1 VSESGE
7 ALREPLACNGSHTD
21 MADRPVK
28 VLMVDDDEDDF
39 VIVRDLLRDAGEQR
53 YELRW
58 VSDYEAGVRGACD
71 GAADVVL
78 VDYRLGAYDGIRFV
92 RDVVGRG
99 CKAPVILLT
108 GQGDRAVDLAAM
120 EAGAKD
126 FLNKSQMTA
135 DVLER
140 AIRYAV
146 AQRKAEEQRL
156 TLLAER
162 SARAELEAAAQAK
175 DDFLAMLSH
184 ELRTPLTPV
193 LMTVAMLEKDEA
205 LPPQTRDD
213 IAVIR
218 RNLEIQVKLVDDL
231 LDLTRVARGKFELQ
245 QDVTDVHDLVRHAVE
260 TTCRSD
266 AKCQRLQVATHA
278 EARRHHV
285 WGDKARLEQVL
296 WNLLRNAVK
305 FTPEGGRIEVATRN
319 PRGGGIAITVTDS
332 GVGIEPAN
340 LPVIFNAFEQGGRNV
355 TKQFGGLGLG
365 LAICKAIVEL
375 HGGTIRADS
384 PGHGRGA
391 TFTVTLP
398 VTTAPVAPAT
408 GVDAGDA
415 GAAAGN
421 LDVQSPGAG
430 GGRLH
435 VLLVEDNVVT
445 LKVMSRLFRDFGYEV
460 TPAAD
465 VASAK
470 DAARSK
476 QFDLVVSDLGLP
488 DGDGLDLMRQLRDQF
503 GLRGIALSGYGQ
515 EEDVRESRDAGFIEH
530 LVKPVDFARLE
541 AAVRR
546 VTSKE

>member
-1 VSESGE
+1 
-7 ALREPLACNGSHTD
+7 

-39 VIVRDLLRDAGEQR
+39 VIVRDLLRDTGDGR

-58 VSDYEAGVRGACD
+58 VSSYEEGVRGACE

-92 RDVVGRG
+92 REVVGRG

-126 FLNKSQMTA
+126 FLNKSQMSA
-135 DVLER
+135 DLLER

-146 AQRKAEEQRL
+146 AQRKAEDQRL

-193 LMTVAMLEKDEA
+193 LMTVAMLEKDES
-205 LPPQTRDD
+205 LPPGVRDD
-213 IAVIR
+213 VAVIR

-266 AKCQRLQVATHA
+266 AKCQRLQFVTRT

-319 PRGGGIAITVTDS
+319 PRGGGVAITVTDS
-332 GVGIEPAN
+332 GKGIDRAN

-355 TKQFGGLGLG
+355 TRQFGGLGLG

-384 PGHGRGA
+384 EGHDRGA

-398 VTTAPVAPAT
+398 VTSAPAART
-408 GVDAGDA
+408 
-415 GAAAGN
+415 
-421 LDVQSPGAG
+421 PGAG
-430 GGRLH
+430 ADAGEPAGGTEAHDAHEGAPGGRLH
-435 VLLVEDNVVT
+435 VLLVEDNLVT
-445 LKVMSRLFRDFGYEV
+445 LRVMSRLFRDFGYDV
-460 TPAAD
+460 TPASD

-470 DAARSK
+470 TAAQAK

-488 DGDGLDLMRQLRDQF
+488 DGDGLDLMRQLRDQY
-503 GLRGIALSGYGQ
+503 GLRGIALSGYGH
-515 EEDVRESRDAGFIEH
+515 EEDVRESKSAGFVEH

-546 VTSKE
+546 VTSRE

>member
-1 VSESGE
+1 
-7 ALREPLACNGSHTD
+7 
-21 MADRPVK
+21 MADRPVN

-39 VIVRDLLRDAGEQR
+39 VIVRDLLRDAGDGR
-53 YELRW
+53 YELHW
-58 VSDYEAGVRGACD
+58 ISSYEAGLRAACERT
-71 GAADVVL
+71 ADVVL

-92 RDVVGRG
+92 RDVVTRG

-120 EAGAKD
+120 EAGAAD

-135 DVLER
+135 DLLER
-140 AIRYAV
+140 SIRYSV
-146 AQRKAEEQRL
+146 AQRKAEDQRL

-193 LMTVAMLEKDEA
+193 LMTVAMLEQDDAVPAHVRDE
-205 LPPQTRDD
+205 

-231 LDLTRVARGKFELQ
+231 LDLTRVARGKFEIQ
-245 QDVTDVHDLVRHAVE
+245 HEMTDVDDLIAHAVE
-260 TTCRSD
+260 TTCRAEPKCEKLRVLTRLD
-266 AKCQRLQVATHA
+266 AK
-278 EARRHHV
+278 RHHV

-296 WNLLRNAVK
+296 WNLLRNALK
-305 FTPEGGRIEVATRN
+305 FTPDGGCITVATHN
-319 PRGGGIAITVTDS
+319 PRRGGIEISVTDT
-332 GVGIEPAN
+332 GCGIDPVN
-340 LPVIFNAFEQGGRNV
+340 LPVIFNAFEQGGRSV
-355 TKQFGGLGLG
+355 TRRFGGLGLG

-384 PGHGRGA
+384 DGQGKGA
-391 TFTVTLP
+391 TFTITLP
-398 VTTAPVAPAT
+398 VTAAPAT
-408 GVDAGDA
+408 VPSAPAATEDPAVSDANQDA
-415 GAAAGN
+415 P
-421 LDVQSPGAG
+421 PGAP
-430 GGRLH
+430 LH
-435 VLLVEDNVVT
+435 VLLVEDNLVT

-460 TPAAD
+460 TPAPD
-465 VASAK
+465 IASART
-470 DAARSK
+470 AAQAK

-488 DGDGLDLMRQLRDQF
+488 DGNGLELMRQLRDQY

-515 EEDVRESRDAGFIEH
+515 EEDVRESRDAGFVEH

-546 VTSKE
+546 VTSGA

>member
-1 VSESGE
+1 
-7 ALREPLACNGSHTD
+7 

-39 VIVRDLLRDAGEQR
+39 VIVRDLLRDAGDGR
-53 YELRW
+53 YELNW
-58 VSDYEAGVRGACD
+58 VSDYEAGVRGACEG

-78 VDYRLGAYDGIRFV
+78 VDYRLGAYDGVRFV
-92 RDVVGRG
+92 REVVSRG

-108 GQGDRAVDLAAM
+108 GQGDRETDLAAM

-135 DVLER
+135 DLLER

-146 AQRKAEEQRL
+146 AQRKAEDQRL
-156 TLLAER
+156 NLLAER
-162 SARAELEAAAQAK
+162 AARAELEAAAKAK

-193 LMTVAMLEKDEA
+193 LMTVAMLEKDESLTEQQRA
-205 LPPQTRDD
+205 D
-213 IAVIR
+213 ISVIR

-245 QDVTDVHDLVRHAVE
+245 QDVADMDDLIAHAVE
-260 TTCRSD
+260 TTCRAD
-266 AKCQRLQVATHA
+266 AKCQRLQIQTRL

-296 WNLLRNAVK
+296 WNLLRNAIK

-319 PRGGGIAITVTDS
+319 PHGGGVAITVTDS
-332 GVGIEPAN
+332 GVGIDPAN
-340 LPVIFNAFEQGGRNV
+340 LPVIFNAFEQGGRDV

-384 PGHGRGA
+384 AGHNQGA

-398 VTTAPVAPAT
+398 VTAAPVDEAP
-408 GVDAGDA
+408 DAGVPTSA
-415 GAAAGN
+415 GMSSGTN
-421 LDVQSPGAG
+421 G

-445 LKVMSRLFRDFGYEV
+445 LKVMSRLFRDFGYDV
-460 TPAAD
+460 TAAAD

-470 DAARSK
+470 SAAQSK

-488 DGDGLDLMRQLRDQF
+488 DGDGLELMRQLRDQF
-503 GLRGIALSGYGQ
+503 GLRGIALSGYGH
-515 EEDVRESRDAGFIEH
+515 EEDVRESKNAGFVEH

-546 VTSKE
+546 ATGGQQAAASGN

>member
-1 VSESGE
+1 
-7 ALREPLACNGSHTD
+7 
-21 MADRPVK
+21 MADRAVK

-39 VIVRDLLRDAGEQR
+39 VIVRDLLRDAGDGR
-53 YELRW
+53 YDLKW
-58 VSDYEAGVRGACD
+58 VSSYEAGVRGACE
-71 GAADVVL
+71 GTADVVL
-78 VDYRLGAYDGIRFV
+78 VDYRLGAHDGVRFV
-92 RDVVGRG
+92 REVVSRG

-108 GQGDRAVDLAAM
+108 GQGDRETDLAAM

-135 DVLER
+135 DLLER

-146 AQRKAEEQRL
+146 AQRKAEDQRL
-156 TLLAER
+156 NLLAER
-162 SARAELEAAAQAK
+162 AARAELEAAAKAK

-193 LMTVAMLEKDEA
+193 LMTVAMLAKDET
-205 LPPQTRDD
+205 LTQQQRDD

-245 QDVTDVHDLVRHAVE
+245 QEVTDVDDLIAHAVG
-260 TTCRSD
+260 TTCRAD
-266 AKCQRLQVATHA
+266 AKCQRLQIVTRL

-296 WNLLRNAVK
+296 WNLLRNAIK
-305 FTPEGGRIEVATRN
+305 FTPEGGRIEVSTRN
-319 PRGGGIAITVTDS
+319 PHGGGIAITVTDS
-332 GVGIEPAN
+332 GVGIDAAN
-340 LPVIFNAFEQGGRNV
+340 LPVIFNAFEQGGRDV

-365 LAICKAIVEL
+365 LAICKAIAEL
-375 HGGTIRADS
+375 HGGTIRAES
-384 PGHGRGA
+384 EGHNKGA
-391 TFTVTLP
+391 RFTVTLP
-398 VTTAPVAPAT
+398 VTAAPVSAT
-408 GVDAGDA
+408 P
-415 GAAAGN
+415 AAGEPAEAATAGVN
-421 LDVQSPGAG
+421 G

-435 VLLVEDNVVT
+435 VLLVEDNLVT
-445 LKVMSRLFRDFGYEV
+445 LKVMSRLFRDFGYDV
-460 TPAAD
+460 TTAAD

-470 DAARSK
+470 TAAQSK

-503 GLRGIALSGYGQ
+503 GLRGIALSGYGH
-515 EEDVRESRDAGFIEH
+515 EEDVRESKNAGFVEH

-546 VTSKE
+546 ATGGQGAAAAGN

>member
-1 VSESGE
+1 
-7 ALREPLACNGSHTD
+7 
-21 MADRPVK
+21 
-28 VLMVDDDEDDF
+28 MVDDDEDDF
-39 VIVRDLLRDAGEQR
+39 VIVRDLLRDAGDGR
-53 YELRW
+53 YELNW
-58 VSDYEAGVRGACD
+58 VSSYEAGVNGACA

-92 RDVVGRG
+92 RDVVTRG

-108 GQGDRAVDLAAM
+108 GQGDREVDLAAM
-120 EAGAKD
+120 EAGAAD

-135 DVLER
+135 DLLER
-140 AIRYAV
+140 AIRYAI
-146 AQRKAEEQRL
+146 AQRKAEDQRL

-162 SARAELEAAAQAK
+162 SARAELEAAARAK

-193 LMTVAMLEKDEA
+193 LMTVAMLEQDPDV
-205 LPPQTRDD
+205 PPRVRGEV
-213 IAVIR
+213 AVIR

-231 LDLTRVARGKFELQ
+231 LDLTRVSRGKFEVH
-245 QDVTDVHDLVRHAVE
+245 QDVTDVDDLITHAVE
-260 TTCRSD
+260 TTCR
-266 AKCQRLQVATHA
+266 AEPKCEKLRVVARL

-296 WNLLRNAVK
+296 WNLLRNAIK
-305 FTPEGGRIEVATRN
+305 FTPETGSVTVATRN
-319 PRGGGIAITVTDS
+319 PRGGGIEISVTDT
-332 GVGIEPAN
+332 GVGIDPVN

-355 TKQFGGLGLG
+355 TRRFGGLGLG
-365 LAICKAIVEL
+365 LAICKAIVEV

-384 PGHGRGA
+384 EGKGKGA
-391 TFTVTLP
+391 TFTITLP
-398 VTTAPVAPAT
+398 VTTAPVAPAPA
-408 GVDAGDA
+408 DAGVPA
-415 GAAAGN
+415 SLGM
-421 LDVQSPGAG
+421 SPGDNGDHPTPAS
-430 GGRLH
+430 RLH

-465 VASAK
+465 IASAK
-470 DAARSK
+470 TAAQAK

-488 DGDGLDLMRQLRDQF
+488 DGDGLELMRQLRDQF

-515 EEDVRESRDAGFIEH
+515 DEDVRESRAAGFVEH

-546 VTSKE
+546 VTSGE

>member
-1 VSESGE
+1 
-7 ALREPLACNGSHTD
+7 
-21 MADRPVK
+21 MADRPMK

-39 VIVRDLLRDAGEQR
+39 VIVRDLLRDAGDGR
-53 YELRW
+53 YDLKW
-58 VSDYEAGVRGACD
+58 VSSYEAGVSGACG
-71 GAADVVL
+71 GAADVML

-92 RDVVGRG
+92 RDVVARG

-120 EAGAKD
+120 EAGAAD

-135 DVLER
+135 DQLER

-146 AQRKAEEQRL
+146 AQRKSEDQRL

-193 LMTVAMLEKDEA
+193 LMTVAMLEQDPEVPPRMRDEV
-205 LPPQTRDD
+205 
-213 IAVIR
+213 AVIR

-231 LDLTRVARGKFELQ
+231 LDLTRVSRGKFEVHQ
-245 QDVTDVHDLVRHAVE
+245 EVTDVDDLVAHAVE
-260 TTCRSD
+260 TTCR
-266 AKCQRLQVATHA
+266 AEPKCEKLRVVTRLEAT
-278 EARRHHV
+278 RHHV

-296 WNLLRNAVK
+296 WNLLRNAIK
-305 FTPEGGRIEVATRN
+305 FTPETGGITVATRN
-319 PRGGGIAITVTDS
+319 PRGGGIEISVTDT
-332 GVGIEPAN
+332 GVGVDPLN

-355 TKQFGGLGLG
+355 TRRFGGLGLG

-384 PGHGRGA
+384 EGKGKGA
-391 TFTVTLP
+391 TFTITLP
-398 VTTAPVAPAT
+398 VTTAPVPPST
-408 GVDAGDA
+408 DAGVPTSM
-415 GAAAGN
+415 GM
-421 LDVQSPGAG
+421 SPQENSDHPTPAS
-430 GGRLH
+430 RLH

-445 LKVMSRLFRDFGYEV
+445 LKVMSRLFRDFGYDV

-465 VASAK
+465 IASAK
-470 DAARSK
+470 TAAQAK

-488 DGDGLDLMRQLRDQF
+488 DGNGLELMRQLRDQF

-515 EEDVRESRDAGFIEH
+515 EEDVRESRDAGFVEH

-546 VTSKE
+546 VTSGE